1 MIKDFET
8 TPDVDHLPD
17 VDELKCYFL
26 CLNIEVHLMKPNS
39 TKIDPSEVIEL
50 AQKLNNEEYKGMLK
64 LARGCL
70 SRVRT
75 LKEPTEVAYQLNV
88 CSKRNSPEVNNFFFY
103 FLLLNKCYVIIW
115 DCISYFQLYY
125 TFY

>member
-1 MIKDFET
+1 
-8 TPDVDHLPD
+8 
-17 VDELKCYFL
+17 
-26 CLNIEVHLMKPNS
+26 MKPNS
-39 TKIDPSEVIEL
+39 TKIDPSEMIEL
-50 AQKLNNEEYKGMLK
+50 VQKLNNEEYKDLLT

-88 CSKRNSPEVNNFFFY
+88 CGKRNSPEVNNLFFL
-103 FLLLNKCYVIIW
+103 FLSLNKCYVIW
-115 DCISYFQLYY
+115 DCIAYFQLYY